1 MWAQTT
7 CPQTDLYAKGL
18 DAYTI
23 VIAEKAVSLNFQI
36 DFSSEEEPYQIWRE
50 LLKDCGR
57 SKASNP
63 FESFV
68 ASVEQLSQLGA
79 DWQQLEWWRR
89 REHWK
94 LRKRISSQENGSS

>member
-1 MWAQTT
+1 MRMEIENLICSCQAWFSERMIFWLFSLVWAQTT

-57 SKASNP
+57 SKN
-63 FESFV
+63 F
-68 ASVEQLSQLGA
+68 
-79 DWQQLEWWRR
+79 
-89 REHWK
+89 
-94 LRKRISSQENGSS
+94 